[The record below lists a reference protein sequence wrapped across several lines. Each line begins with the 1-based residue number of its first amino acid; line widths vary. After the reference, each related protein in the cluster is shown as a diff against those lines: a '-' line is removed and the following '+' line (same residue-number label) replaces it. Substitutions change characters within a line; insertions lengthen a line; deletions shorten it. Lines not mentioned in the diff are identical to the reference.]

1 MSEQILLLNPRHKH
15 KRRTNRRT
23 RRARRGRG
31 MPAGLRKYWA
41 ARGRASNRRHTKR
54 RRPRR
59 HLARASNRRRV
70 LRTGSHYLSRKRRT
84 NRRHHGVRHRRRHS
98 NPRHFR
104 MPGMGSARGLING
117 YVMPMAIAGL
127 GGFAMDLAWGFVGPK
142 LPTSLQTGY
151 AAMAAKL
158 AVVLGIA
165 FGVNKLRPGWR
176 AQTNV
181 AVIGAGGI
189 LFYGMWKGLGQSV
202 LPASTPGLH
211 GYIDYQSYA
220 LPGAGRLHGYM
231 ASVPR
236 GLGSLEDLYSPAA
249 VIQPPGMAVP
259 RQFGALRGYI
269 AAQPHM
275 STGGGLMGYD
285 WQNDGM

>member
-15 KRRTNRRT
+15 KRRTNRRRA
-23 RRARRGRG
+23 RRARSGG
-31 MPAGLRKYWA
+31 MPAGLARYWA
-41 ARGRASNRRHTKR
+41 SRRGTNRRHKR
-54 RRPRR
+54 R
-59 HLARASNRRRV
+59 HIARASNRRRPRV
-70 LRTGSHYLSRKRRT
+70 LRTGSHYLTRKRRP
-84 NRRHHGVRHRRRHS
+84 NRRHHAVHHRRRRS

-104 MPGMGSARGLING
+104 MPGMGSARGLVTG
-117 YVMPMAIAGL
+117 FVVPMAVAGL
-127 GGFAMDLAWGFVGPK
+127 GGFVMDVAWGFLSPK
-142 LPTSLQTGY
+142 LPPSLQTGY
-151 AAMAAKL
+151 TALAAKL
-158 AVVLGIA
+158 ALVLGLA
-165 FGVNKLRPGWR
+165 FGVNKFRPAWR
-176 AQTNV
+176 VQTNR

-189 LFYGMWKGLGQSV
+189 LFYGVWKGLGQSV
-202 LPASTPGLH
+202 LPATTPGLH

-249 VIQPPGMAVP
+249 VIQPSGTAVP
-259 RQFGALRGYI
+259 RQFGGLRGYI

-275 STGGGLMGYD
+275 QTGGGLMGYD